1 MALRPAGKKRIIP
14 QRRLRVKRTTLY
26 WLVPVFIILLGLAA
40 CERPVQDS
48 VLPATATTGAPIIGP
63 TQPLLTGASPTPPF
77 VATLDPNA
85 PAAASATPTIDPAA
99 QPVATSE
106 ASTPP
111 PPEPT
116 AAPTQQTNAAGEVI
130 HIVQAGENL
139 YRIALR
145 YGLTYQELAAYNG
158 IANPNALSIGQEI
171 RIPPTP

>member
-1 MALRPAGKKRIIP
+1 M
-14 QRRLRVKRTTLY
+14 KRTTLY
-26 WLVPVFIILLGLAA
+26 WLIPLFIILLGLAA

-48 VLPATATTGAPIIGP
+48 VLPATATPGAP
-63 TQPLLTGASPTPPF
+63 LLVTLPPSLGASPTPQF
-77 VATLDPNA
+77 VATVDPNA

-99 QPVATSE
+99 QPVAT
-106 ASTPP
+106 ATPP

-116 AAPTQQTNAAGEVI
+116 AVPEQQTNAAGEII
-130 HIVQAGENL
+130 HVVQAGENL

-171 RIPPTP
+171 RIPPTQ